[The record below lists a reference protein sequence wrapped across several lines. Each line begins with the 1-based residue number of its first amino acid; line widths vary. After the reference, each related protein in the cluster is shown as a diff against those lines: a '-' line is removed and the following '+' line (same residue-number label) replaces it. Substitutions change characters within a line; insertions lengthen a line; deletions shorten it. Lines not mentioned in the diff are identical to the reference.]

1 MGSAYFKNVVRMI
14 TRSFG
19 RYTAIFAIIAL
30 GVGFFAGITQTKPA
44 MIETAD
50 RYVKEHRLF
59 DLRVLSTIGFTRE
72 EAERAGSMP
81 GAAAA
86 AGAVSR
92 DFIFRD
98 EQGNTGV
105 LRAHSLAGGV
115 NLPDLRAGRMPE
127 ASNEILLDARAFPES
142 AIGTVIRVAEENDGE
157 TKAWFA
163 HDAYVV
169 TGLVR
174 SAYYLNAERGTTTLG
189 NGKLAGFAY
198 LPEGGFV
205 FDHYTELFVAMDH
218 DHAIYSD
225 EYNEAADA
233 WRDEAKDFI
242 GALVNGRY
250 EREVAEARQRIDDA
264 RRELEEKM
272 AEAEAELQDAKK
284 KLDEALAELET
295 GERQLAGAREQLA
308 AKERELAETE
318 RALRLQLEQAAAAGD
333 PSLAAPLQAFL
344 AQVEAGKAEL
354 AAGRREL
361 EARERQLADAR
372 REWADGMAE
381 YEEGWRELERE
392 REKAEAEIREAED
405 KLASFE
411 PPEVYVL
418 LRNTNTGYASFEN
431 DAGTVEGIG
440 KVFPVFFFLIA
451 ALVCSTTMTR
461 MVDDER
467 TQIGTLRALGYG
479 TAAIMGKYMIYSGS
493 AAVLGCVA
501 GYFVGIRLFP
511 STIWQAYSILY
522 GFADIA
528 VVGNNVLLL
537 LSLAVSLLCSVG
549 TAWAACRHE
558 LGRMPA
564 ELIRPKAPPAGRRI
578 LLERAGFL
586 WRRLKFLHKVSARNI
601 FRFKKRLF
609 MMILGIAGCT
619 ALVVTGFGL
628 KDSITNIVDY
638 QFDEIMHHDVSV
650 TFAKPLAEEALD
662 DLLAD
667 AEGVERRAVLL
678 ETSAEALRA
687 DGSGKNVYVI
697 AVDDPGAFGAFVD
710 LHRDGEAVPFPG
722 PGEAAISEK
731 LAEMIGAEIGGTVT
745 FRYGDGKTAT
755 LKVSGIFENY
765 VMHYAY
771 MTADTF
777 AQAFGEPY
785 EPKTLYLML
794 EEGTD
799 AYALAAAIA
808 DRGDVAA
815 VTIVEQF
822 RRSVENTME
831 RMNDVVLL
839 VIASAGALAFIVLFN
854 LTNINIT
861 ERAREIATL
870 KVLGFYRHETR
881 SYVLRENLVLSLM
894 GIAVGLPFGVLL
906 HRFVMDQINIDIV
919 SFEVTILPQ
928 SYLYS
933 VLTVLAFTLAVNLL
947 MDGRI
952 ERISMTESLKAME

>member
-1 MGSAYFKNVVRMI
+1 MGSAYVKNIVRTI

-19 RYTAIFAIIAL
+19 RYMAIFAIIAL

-50 RYVKEHRLF
+50 RYVKEYRLF
-59 DLRVLSTIGFTRE
+59 DVRVLSTIGFTKE
-72 EAERAGSMP
+72 EAERAAELP

-92 DFIFRD
+92 DFIFQD
-98 EQGNTGV
+98 EQGHTGV
-105 LRAHSLAGGV
+105 LRAHSLIGINRPELV
-115 NLPDLRAGRMPE
+115 AGRLPR
-127 ASNEILLDARAFPES
+127 ASNEILLDARAFPAS
-142 AIGTVIRVAEENDGE
+142 AVGTVIRVAEENDGE
-157 TKAWFA
+157 TKGWFA
-163 HDAYVV
+163 HDEYVV
-169 TGLVR
+169 TGLAR
-174 SAYYLNAERGTTTLG
+174 SVYYLNTERGTTTLG
-189 NGKLAGFAY
+189 NGKLTGFAY
-198 LPEGGFV
+198 LPEDGFV
-205 FDHYTELFVAMDH
+205 FDHYTELFFVMDH
-218 DHAIYSD
+218 DFAAYSD
-225 EYNEAADA
+225 EYDEAADA
-233 WRDEAKDFI
+233 WRDEAEAFV
-242 GALVNGRY
+242 GALVDERY
-250 EREVAEARQRIDDA
+250 ERELAGARQRLDDA
-264 RRELEEKM
+264 RRELEEKT
-272 AEAEAELQDAKK
+272 AEAEAELADAKK
-284 KLDEALAELET
+284 RLDQALADIEA
-295 GERQLAGAREQLA
+295 GERQLADARKQLA
-308 AKERELAETE
+308 AKEKELAGSE
-318 RALRLQLEQAAAAGD
+318 RAIRRQLEQAAASGD
-333 PSLAAPLQAFL
+333 PSLAAPLKALL

-372 REWADGMAE
+372 RQWADGMAD
-381 YEEGWRELERE
+381 YEEGLRELERE
-392 REKAEAEIREAED
+392 REKAEAEIREAEEE
-405 KLASFE
+405 LASFE

-418 LRNTNTGYASFEN
+418 LRNTNTGYVSFEN

-461 MVDDER
+461 MVDEER

-479 TAAIMGKYMIYSGS
+479 NAAIMGKYMIYAGS

-501 GYFVGIRLFP
+501 GYAIGIRLFP
-511 STIWQAYSILY
+511 ATIWQAYSILY
-522 GFADIA
+522 GFAEIA
-528 VVGNNVLLL
+528 VVGNNVLFA
-537 LSLAVSLLCSVG
+537 LSLAVSLVCSVG

-564 ELIRPKAPPAGRRI
+564 ELIRPKAPPAGKRI
-578 LLERAGFL
+578 LLERIGFL

-628 KDSITNIVDY
+628 KDSITNIVDW

-650 TFAKPLAEEALD
+650 TFTKPLTEETLD
-662 DLLAD
+662 GVLAD
-667 AEGVERRAVLL
+667 AAGVARHAVLL

-687 DGSGKNVYVI
+687 DGSGGKNVYLI
-697 AVDDPGAFGAFVD
+697 ASDDPGALEPFVD
-710 LHRDGEAVPFPG
+710 LHRDGEAVPFPA
-722 PGEAAISEK
+722 PGETVISEK
-731 LAEMIGAEIGGTVT
+731 LAEVIGAQTGGTVT
-745 FRYGDGKTAT
+745 FRYGDEKTVT

-765 VMHYAY
+765 VLHYAY

-799 AYALAAAIA
+799 AYALAAGIA
-808 DRGDVAA
+808 DRGEVAA
-815 VTIVEQF
+815 VTIVEDF

-894 GIAVGLPFGVLL
+894 GIVVGLPFGVLL

-919 SFEVTILPQ
+919 SFEVMILPQ

-933 VLTVLAFTLAVNLL
+933 VLTVLAFTLVVNLL